1 MLDLVR
7 FEANVVEETVRA
19 PRLVRFG
26 AFEVDLRAGE
36 LRKDEAK
43 LKLTGQPFQVLT
55 ILLEQPGEVVSR
67 EELQKRLWPDTFV
80 DADHNLNTAVNKIR
94 EALGDS
100 AECPRFVET
109 LPRRGYRFIAPL
121 DIEGNGGKLAAITI
135 PDIAPERRRRVLRAS
150 LLLGALTLLA
160 GAGFLLYKGG
170 HASASP
176 RQRTLTRVTFDDGLQ
191 VGATWSPDGRF
202 IAYSSD
208 HGGKLDIWIQQV
220 SGGDAIQ
227 ITEGSGNKWAPN
239 WSPDG
244 KYIAFRSENGNG
256 GLFIVPALG
265 GTRWERRIASFGY
278 YPRWSP
284 DGSQILFQTTE
295 YAFLNQNRFYVV
307 GVNGEAPH
315 EVPMEFLKK
324 DGVAGLSAAWHPD
337 GRRISVWSCDPSSFG
352 FWTQPIAGGSA
363 VKSEMS
369 AEVLKQMEEAS
380 EGRGT
385 AEWRLDFAFSWAP
398 SGEAVYFERTFRGAK
413 NIWRM
418 TLDPQTLRALAFDRL
433 TTGPGDDAELSLS
446 ADGKRLAF
454 TSETRRV
461 RAWMFPFDAS
471 RGRVLGKGKPVTTSG
486 VGAWEFALS
495 RDGKKLVYRGD
506 RAGKWELWESLLSE
520 GREAPVVA
528 DDSYLRN
535 FPQWSRDG
543 VHLAYFRD
551 NLSTGERQ
559 LIDWSTLTREER
571 PITPSKI
578 TDSLPYDWSPDGKW
592 LLTTVRNASTGRAE
606 IWAVPTTA
614 GIGSETAAR
623 KIISHPGYDIY
634 QSHFSPDG
642 RWIVFEAT
650 SPTGFE
656 STIYAVS
663 VAGGPWL
670 RITDGKHWDD
680 KPRWSPDGKTIY
692 FVSGRSGFYN
702 VFGVRF
708 DHSKENQ
715 DPSFPVT
722 KFDSPRFMIP
732 KQIMAVDLSLTKDR
746 LVVTLAEVSGS
757 IWVLDNVD
765 Q

>member
-1 MLDLVR
+1 MVASSPTVPITA
-7 FEANVVEETVRA
+7 ANSTS
-19 PRLVRFG
+19 G
-26 AFEVDLRAGE
+26 CS
-36 LRKDEAK
+36 K
-43 LKLTGQPFQVLT
+43 
-55 ILLEQPGEVVSR
+55 S
-67 EELQKRLWPDTFV
+67 
-80 DADHNLNTAVNKIR
+80 
-94 EALGDS
+94 
-100 AECPRFVET
+100 
-109 LPRRGYRFIAPL
+109 
-121 DIEGNGGKLAAITI
+121 AAI
-135 PDIAPERRRRVLRAS
+135 PFKLLRDQGIS
-150 LLLGALTLLA
+150 
-160 GAGFLLYKGG
+160 G
-170 HASASP
+170 H
-176 RQRTLTRVTFDDGLQ
+176 
-191 VGATWSPDGRF
+191 
-202 IAYSSD
+202 
-208 HGGKLDIWIQQV
+208 
-220 SGGDAIQ
+220 Q
-227 ITEGSGNKWAPN
+227 IGHRME
-239 WSPDG
+239 
-244 KYIAFRSENGNG
+244 YIAFRSENGNG

-307 GVNGEAPH
+307 ATNGDEPH

-324 DGVAGLSAAWHPD
+324 NDVAGLSAGWHPD
-337 GRRISVWSCDPSSFG
+337 SRRISVWTCEPSSFG

-380 EGRGT
+380 QGRGT

-418 TLDPQTLRALAFDRL
+418 TVDPQTLRALAFDRL

-454 TSETRRV
+454 TSERRRV
-461 RAWMFPFDAS
+461 RAWMFPFDAN
-471 RGRVLGKGKPVTTSG
+471 RGRTLGKGKPVTTSE
-486 VGAWEFALS
+486 VEAWEFALS
-495 RDGKKLVYRGD
+495 PDGKNLVYRGN

-520 GREAPVVA
+520 GREIPVVA

-571 PITPSKI
+571 PITPPKV

-606 IWAVPTTA
+606 IWQLPTTA
-614 GIGSETAAR
+614 GIESETAAR
-623 KIISHPGYDIY
+623 KIISHPDYDIY

-663 VAGGPWL
+663 AAGGPWL

-692 FVSGRSGFYN
+692 FASGRSGFYN
-702 VFGVRF
+702 VFGVHF
-708 DHSKENQ
+708 DPSRENQ
-715 DPSFPVT
+715 DRSFPVT
-722 KFDSPRFMIP
+722 RFDSPGFMIP
-732 KQIMAVDLSLTKDR
+732 KQIMAVELSVAHDR
-746 LVVTLAEVSGS
+746 LVVTLAEISGS